1 MTYYVILIYEKWK
14 AFIYVGWLCKN
25 KYTLYNMYEPR
36 KKFFEKLLAYLAI
49 LHGLPWKGCFH
60 WQSQEWENLTRYN
73 IKHIMQKSSPT
84 PEKLSSQEWKFWLSG
99 VATLITGLFGLLGN
113 GVSLVVLCRRWF
125 YLKKLDHGV
134 FILPMEMKVE
144 LCNCIYLW
152 RTGIRMTVMRKRI
165 VIPLL
170 LGFRVPL

>member
-1 MTYYVILIYEKWK
+1 MI
-14 AFIYVGWLCKN
+14 C
-25 KYTLYNMYEPR
+25 MS
-36 KKFFEKLLAYLAI
+36 
-49 LHGLPWKGCFH
+49 H
-60 WQSQEWENLTRYN
+60 S
-73 IKHIMQKSSPT
+73 KSSLRSYNSLLVKSPPTLEGLFSLTIAGVGKFDSLQYKTYNAKELEPT

-125 YLKKLDHGV
+125 YLKKLDHEV

-152 RTGIRMTVMRKRI
+152 STGIRITVMRKRI
-165 VIPLL
+165 VIL